1 MLVLNQQ
8 KHHQEITLSQTSVQT
23 MMLLILKLTY
33 QLQNKSWVM
42 SGRKQLSK
50 KPNNH
55 QETILCP
62 ILDKIEMSEQHLL
75 VFNKERG
82 NITINGMLLK
92 SQQHHLQEIIK
103 SLILVKT
110 TTLEIQGTTLQVP
123 KRDLEH
129 GPWIDSQR
137 ILFSLQLMLMKEKD
151 LTQFAPQLA
160 APNTSKRKL
169 VWDILLTIQFPTLVE
184 IEI

>member
-1 MLVLNQQ
+1 
-8 KHHQEITLSQTSVQT
+8 
-23 MMLLILKLTY
+23 MLLILKLTF
-33 QLQNKSWVM
+33 QQQNNSWDM
-42 SGRKQLSK
+42 FGRKQLSK

-55 QETILCP
+55 QETISCP

-110 TTLEIQGTTLQVP
+110 TTLEIQGVTLQVP
-123 KRDLEH
+123 KKDLEH
-129 GPWIDSQR
+129 GLLIDSQR
-137 ILFSLQLMLMKEKD
+137 ILFSLKLMLMKVKD
-151 LTQFAPQLA
+151 LTQFAHQLVA
-160 APNTSKRKL
+160 LNTSKRKL
-169 VWDILLTIQFPTLVE
+169 L
-184 IEI
+184 